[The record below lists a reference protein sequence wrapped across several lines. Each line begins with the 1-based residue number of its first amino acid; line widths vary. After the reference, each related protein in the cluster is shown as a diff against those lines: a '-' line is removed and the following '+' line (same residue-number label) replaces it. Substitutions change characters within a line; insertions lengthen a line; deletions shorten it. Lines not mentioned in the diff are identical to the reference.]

1 MTDRFLKA
9 KHWQIFLLTFGI
21 PFLVQMVVM
30 INVMSEV
37 FSNPQAPPA
46 DIVEHL
52 RFMPI
57 VMFVFTAIFYGW
69 IWSVATGLQSKLPAG
84 VTMKVNRFK
93 VFFFI
98 PMVYLLLI
106 ILAISIFLGDLAT
119 METEPDPAKILTLVL
134 TLLPFHFFAIF
145 CLLYIQYFAAK
156 TIKTIEY
163 QREVSFG
170 DFIGE
175 FFLIWF
181 YPIGIWFLQPKINT
195 FVTNNASSD
204 VLTPEI

>member
-1 MTDRFLKA
+1 MTERFLKA

-21 PFLVQMVVM
+21 PFVM
-30 INVMSEV
+30 QIVMMITMMSEII
-37 FSNPQAPPA
+37 SNPQAPPA
-46 DIVEHL
+46 DFIEHM
-52 RFMPI
+52 RFIPI
-57 VMFVFTAIFYGW
+57 IMFVFAAIFYAW
-69 IWSVATGLQSKLPAG
+69 IWSVATGLQNKLPEG

-98 PMVYLLLI
+98 PMVYLLLL
-106 ILAISIFLGDLAT
+106 ILAISIFFGDLTA
-119 METEPDPAKILTLVL
+119 METEPDPVKILTLVL
-134 TLLPFHFFAIF
+134 SLLPFHFFAIF
-145 CLLYIQYFAAK
+145 CILYIQYFAAK

-195 FVTNNASSD
+195 FVNSNANSD
-204 VLTPEI
+204 VL